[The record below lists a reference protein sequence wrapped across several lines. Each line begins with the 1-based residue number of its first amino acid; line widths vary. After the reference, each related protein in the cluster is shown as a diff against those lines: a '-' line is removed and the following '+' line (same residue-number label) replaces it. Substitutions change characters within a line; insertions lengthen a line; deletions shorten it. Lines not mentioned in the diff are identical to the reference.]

1 MNRVLDRL
9 DTGILTALQDRH
21 DALAAQ
27 RVVLDLLL
35 GTGIDKGER

>member
-1 MNRVLDRL
+1 VLDRL
-9 DTGILTALQDRH
+9 DPSALSAAQDRH

-35 GTGIDKGER
+35 GTDLGKGER